1 MSSVVPASPEPRQST
16 GLTIALIAVFAALIA
31 ALALVPPVFTVGAVP
46 FALQIIVVVLN
57 GLVLGPWAGF
67 AAAALYLVAGVAGL
81 PVFAGGAA
89 GPSVLVGPTGG
100 YLIGYALAAIASG
113 LVVKAALRKG
123 QSVGATTA
131 WLAVAAVVAV
141 VVIHVCGV
149 IGFIVLAKMKFG
161 AAVATT
167 LPFVPW
173 DLVKAAIAVA
183 IALAIFRAFPRL
195 YPAVR

>member
-1 MSSVVPASPEPRQST
+1 MSSVVPTSEPRQST

-113 LVVKAALRKG
+113 LIVKATLRKG
-123 QSVGATTA
+123 QSVGATTV
-131 WLAVAAVVAV
+131 WLAVAAVVAIL
-141 VVIHVCGV
+141 VIHVCGV
-149 IGFIVLAKMKFG
+149 VGFIVLAKMKLG
-161 AAVATT
+161 AAITAT
-167 LPFVPW
+167 LPFLPL
-173 DLVKAAIAVA
+173 DLLKGAIAVA
-183 IALAIFRAFPRL
+183 IALAIYRAFPRL